1 MVLYRYGA
9 MAWVWRVLIGLGLAA
24 GAFLTAAGVR
34 LGSPVLILV
43 GLPLWA
49 PGLFFGLVVVVAID
63 RLDGHRIS
71 AESLLFWRRVLP
83 RERLGPGKVFLYA
96 RGRVGRRWYAPR
108 AWVGVRGRLPVY
120 VDLLGQVPDRKALA
134 AALGIAAW
142 WNQPC

>member
-43 GLPLWA
+43 GLPLWV

-63 RLDGHRIS
+63 RLDGDRIS
-71 AESLLFWRRVLP
+71 AQSLLFWRRTLP
-83 RERLGPGKVFLYA
+83 RERLGPGKVYLYA

-108 AWVGVRGRLPVY
+108 AWVGVRGSLPIY
-120 VDLLGQVPDRKALA
+120 VDLLGQVPDRRALA

-142 WNQPC
+142 WNQQ